1 MEEEPDYMKRIE
13 EHMIPKPKQGEH
25 AKGDTGATGPQ
36 GAKGDTGATGPQGDT
51 GATGPQGDTGAT
63 GPQGAKGDTGAT
75 GMTGQHSFDPE
86 KLVLTKPEILEF
98 CDRVLKKWEK
108 NPTNNE
114 NNILA
119 MNGVKLSVT
128 WTDEESL
135 KAIWGEIL
143 AWTFDLLYKNAV
155 SLHEEELVE
164 VIKKIK
170 EKGLLVK

>member
-1 MEEEPDYMKRIE
+1 VEEEPDYMKRIE
-13 EHMIPKPKQGEH
+13 EHMIPKPKQGER
-25 AKGDTGATGPQ
+25 AKGDTGDTGPQGATGPAGPQGATGPAGPQGATGPQ
-36 GAKGDTGATGPQGDT
+36 GADGATGPQGDT
-51 GATGPQGDTGAT
+51 GATG
-63 GPQGAKGDTGAT
+63 
-75 GMTGQHSFDPE
+75 MTDQHSFDPE

-119 MNGVKLSVT
+119 MNGVKVSVA

-143 AWTFDLLYKNAV
+143 AWTFDLLFKNAV